1 MEKNFKVSLDKQ
13 LTNEEGVAT
22 YKNIPVG
29 KYIIEVEG
37 NQDFQQSVKVVNIL
51 NEEDNDQVRIYVGVK
66 QRIDVDVEF
75 VFCQLVQSEYE
86 SLNF

>member
-1 MEKNFKVSLDKQ
+1 M
-13 LTNEEGVAT
+13 
-22 YKNIPVG
+22 G

-51 NEEDNDQVRIYVGVK
+51 NEEDNDLVRIYVGVK
-66 QRIDVDVEF
+66 LRIDVDVEF
-75 VFCQLVQSEYE
+75 TFCQMVQAEYE